1 MSDHTTTP
9 WIKAKRSADG
19 SDCVEQRRN
28 GDAIEVR
35 DTKDRGAGPTLS
47 FTPAEFA
54 AWLHGAKAGE
64 FDHLL

>member
-1 MSDHTTTP
+1 MSEKTTTP
-9 WIKAKRSADG
+9 WVKAKRSDDG
-19 SDCVEQRRN
+19 SNCVEQRRN
-28 GDAIEVR
+28 GAAIEVR

-54 AWLHGAKAGE
+54 AWLDGAKSGE